1 MVEDGNQTAL
11 NPAFFSS
18 WFDSVQLL
26 RKSANTRKASV
37 WEQNVI
43 VFQIRS

>member
-1 MVEDGNQTAL
+1 MENKQRAI

-18 WFDSVQLL
+18 WFDSVKLL
-26 RKSANTRKASV
+26 RKSANTKKAFV